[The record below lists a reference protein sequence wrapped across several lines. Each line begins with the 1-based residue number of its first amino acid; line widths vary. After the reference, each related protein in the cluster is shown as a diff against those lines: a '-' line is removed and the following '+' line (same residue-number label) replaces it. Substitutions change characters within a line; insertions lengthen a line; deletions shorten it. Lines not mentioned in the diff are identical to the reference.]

1 MSDLAARTRRSI
13 PLAAGISLA
22 LALGACTVTPGAS
35 EAMQMDQGERY
46 ARALELIEDAQRHAD
61 RGRVGE
67 AIEAYKRSIEMT
79 SSIAAA
85 WNNMGELLMTQN
97 QYSDAVTAFERAGDL
112 SPTDPRPPYN
122 AGVVYQNQGWAR
134 DALERF
140 ELSLDRDPNYLPAL
154 RGAVRAAEYL
164 QLANTATLD
173 RIKRATLSEG
183 DEAWREYFQRQRF
196 RVEAG
201 LDAD

>member
-1 MSDLAARTRRSI
+1 MTEPRTRRTA
-13 PLAAGISLA
+13 LFAAGLA
-22 LALGACTVTPGAS
+22 LALTLGACTVTPGPS
-35 EAMQMDQGERY
+35 EAIQMDQGERY
-46 ARALELIEDAQRHAD
+46 ARALELIEDAQRHAE

-67 AIEAYKRSIEMT
+67 AIDAYKASIEMT
-79 SSIAAA
+79 PSIAAA
-85 WNNMGELLMTQN
+85 WNNMGELLMAQH

-140 ELSLDRDPNYLPAL
+140 ELALDRDENYLPAL

-164 QLANTATLD
+164 QVADTSTLD
-173 RIKRATLSEG
+173 RIKRATLSES

-196 RVEAG
+196 RVEAV